1 MQNKA
6 EHQTHQVWNLA
17 ELLARVDNDLDL
29 LHDLLGIFKEDFP
42 RLKQSLVAAVASGN
56 LKTVG
61 NTSHALKGMFANL
74 GAERAASAA
83 ARLEELASTG
93 ESGTLQNALD
103 CLDREA
109 TSLLPQLDAYM
120 AEVKH

>member
-1 MQNKA
+1 MQNKV
-6 EHQTHQVWNLA
+6 EHQTQQVWNLA
-17 ELLARVDNDLDL
+17 ELLARVDNDIEL

-42 RLKQSLVAAVASGN
+42 RLKQSLLAAVACGD
-56 LKTVG
+56 LRTVG
-61 NTSHALKGMFANL
+61 HTSHALKGMFANL
-74 GAERAASAA
+74 GAERAAAA
-83 ARLEELASTG
+83 AAKLEELASSG
-93 ESGTLQNALD
+93 ERRTLQDALD